1 MIKYS
6 VFIKN
11 CFNELSCIGT
21 AFQLSNGCLCLRLD
35 AIPRSST
42 TEMMLVPTQPKAD
55 VVELKPVD
63 RSIE

>member
-11 CFNELSCIGT
+11 HFNDMSCIGT

-35 AIPRSST
+35 AIPLSSA

-55 VVELKPVD
+55 VVKLK
-63 RSIE
+63 SIEREIK

>member
-21 AFQLSNGCLCLRLD
+21 AFQLSNGCLCLQLD
-35 AIPRSST
+35 AIPCSSA

-55 VVELKPVD
+55 VVELKSVD

>member
-1 MIKYS
+1 MIKYT

-11 CFNELSCIGT
+11 YFNELSCIGT

-42 TEMMLVPTQPKAD
+42 TEMMLVQTQPKAD
-55 VVELKPVD
+55 VVELKPVN

>member
-6 VFIKN
+6 VFINN
-11 CFNELSCIGT
+11 CFNEMSCIGT

-35 AIPRSST
+35 AIPRSSA
-42 TEMMLVPTQPKAD
+42 TEMMLVPTKPKAD
-55 VVELKPVD
+55 VVELKSVD